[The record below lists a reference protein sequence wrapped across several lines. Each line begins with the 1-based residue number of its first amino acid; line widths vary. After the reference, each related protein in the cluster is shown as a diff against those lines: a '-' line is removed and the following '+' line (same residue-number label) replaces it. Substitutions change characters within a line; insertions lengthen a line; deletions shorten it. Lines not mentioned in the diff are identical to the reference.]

1 MNETNFDKAGRKHTI
16 MMVLGITALALLM
29 LVSIAGATQSSDAWI
44 KKGIALEILNKH
56 EEAIK
61 ACDKAIEINPLN
73 WNAWYAKGIA
83 LEKLGKSNEAT
94 KAYKKAV
101 ELNPKLLN
109 YGQ

>member
-1 MNETNFDKAGRKHTI
+1 MNETKCDKAGRKHTI
-16 MMVLGITALALLM
+16 ITVLGITALVLLM
-29 LVSIAGATQSSDAWI
+29 LVSIAGAAQSSDSWL

-56 EEAIK
+56 DEAIK
-61 ACDKAIEINPLN
+61 ACDKAIEINPID

>member
-1 MNETNFDKAGRKHTI
+1 MNETNFDKACRKHTI
-16 MMVLGITALALLM
+16 IVVLGITVLALLM
-29 LVSIAGATQSSDAWI
+29 LVSIAGAAQSSDAWI

-101 ELNPKLLN
+101 ELNPKLLK

>member
-1 MNETNFDKAGRKHTI
+1 MNETNCDKASREHTI
-16 MMVLGITALALLM
+16 IMVLGITALALLM
-29 LVSIAGATQSSDAWI
+29 LISIAGAAQSSDAWI

>member
-1 MNETNFDKAGRKHTI
+1 MNETKCDKADRKHTTI
-16 MMVLGITALALLM
+16 TVLGITALALLI
-29 LVSIAGATQSSDAWI
+29 LVSIAGAAHSSDAWL

-61 ACDKAIEINPLN
+61 ACDKAIEINPLD

-83 LEKLGKSNEAT
+83 LDKLGKSNEAT
-94 KAYKKAV
+94 KAYQKAV